1 MMRIFTFFLS
11 LIMPILSFF
20 STFASFTPRNEAYT
34 DYEGVYITVEEIETV
49 DGEKVAN
56 VTWHNESDE
65 TVCYGLGYKV
75 EFYNGE
81 SWEDVQLVD
90 FAIPEI
96 ACIVEPGETGTQ
108 KYRLKYFNF
117 LRSGTYRI
125 SSEFYVQNSDLGAI
139 LTFDT
144 FEVEN
149 FAN

>member
-1 MMRIFTFFLS
+1 MMRVFSMFLGI
-11 LIMPILSFF
+11 IMSILSFF
-20 STFASFTPRNEAYT
+20 STFATFTPRNEVYT
-34 DYEGVYITVEEIETV
+34 DYEGVYITVEEIKTV
-49 DGEKVAN
+49 EGEKVAD

-75 EFYNGE
+75 EYYNGE
-81 SWEDVQLVD
+81 SWEDVQFVD

-96 ACIVEPGETGTQ
+96 ACILEPGQSGTQ
-108 KYRLKYFNF
+108 SYRLKYFNF

-125 SSEFYVQNSDLGAI
+125 SSEFYVQESDLGAI
-139 LTFDT
+139 ITFDT